1 MRKMTV
7 RVAEDG
13 SEEPTKLGLLAT
25 DLSTKLQTG
34 GKVVAGSLA
43 ASTSKVGKG
52 FTAVGGKLAKKVTK
66 SEVVQVWCLATRPAG
81 DNRLRALPFVH
92 TGIPP
97 QLGNQE
103 GEASGEAR
111 QQAAPA

>member
-66 SEVVQVWCLATRPAG
+66 SEVVQVWCLVNARLATTVYVPC
-81 DNRLRALPFVH
+81 PSC
-92 TGIPP
+92 T
-97 QLGNQE
+97 QE
-103 GEASGEAR
+103 FRHSSAIKKFKLE
-111 QQAAPA
+111 